1 MDTSSEEPTTLESL
15 PDVLLLHVLL
25 HPDLETHV
33 SCAALSTRFRPLAA
47 DDSYWRDL
55 CSKRWGVTSPH
66 PPRRRS
72 TVSGGDALPYVQVAR
87 AWWDLERE
95 LEWDLLAPADA
106 DDSIVRR
113 GRREVHEYLVYEQD
127 EDIDIYNLTHLASLW
142 EMASVTWFSL
152 ERWFDTHVPLIAQ
165 SFLPPANAAAWRTFE
180 QAINLAPLDSRHREM
195 LLPLRL
201 LSAIHDG
208 QCNASDYILATHQNF
223 CTMED
228 LPPPPAAVLED
239 IQNSCHIGSRYLG
252 MFGGYSA
259 YDVEVKRER
268 ERENGLLCLV
278 LFMSPPLFCVWFC
291 SFAPFFW
298 CILLFISPYLK
309 VCVLTVV
316 HPFPAHSHHSN
327 HICVHPS
334 IGSCKG
340 EHASLPSRAL
350 GRVDAATTQDA
361 IDQRQTSRRRG

>member
-25 HPDLETHV
+25 HLDLETHV

-268 ERENGLLCLV
+268 ERKNGLLCLV

-291 SFAPFFW
+291 SPFLVHSSLHFS
-298 CILLFISPYLK
+298 LLESMRTHGGTPLPRPLPPFESYL
-309 VCVLTVV
+309 CT
-316 HPFPAHSHHSN
+316 
-327 HICVHPS
+327 
-334 IGSCKG
+334 
-340 EHASLPSRAL
+340 SLHRL
-350 GRVDAATTQDA
+350 L
-361 IDQRQTSRRRG
+361 QR

>member
-25 HPDLETHV
+25 HLDLETHV

-268 ERENGLLCLV
+268 EKKKMVCCV
-278 LFMSPPLFCVWFC
+278 LFYSCLPPFFVYGSVHSPPFSGAFFS
-291 SFAPFFW
+291 SF
-298 CILLFISPYLK
+298 
-309 VCVLTVV
+309 
-316 HPFPAHSHHSN
+316 
-327 HICVHPS
+327 
-334 IGSCKG
+334 
-340 EHASLPSRAL
+340 LP
-350 GRVDAATTQDA
+350 T
-361 IDQRQTSRRRG
+361 